1 MDAKRMLLKDAIETA
16 IRTERQLIRCRL
28 ALVVSALANAA
39 LVAYIVVR

>member
-16 IRTERQLIRCRL
+16 IRTERQLIHCRL

-39 LVAYIVVR
+39 LIAYIVVR

>member
-39 LVAYIVVR
+39 LIAYVVVR

>member
-28 ALVVSALANAA
+28 ALVVSTLANAA
-39 LVAYIVVR
+39 LIAYVVVR

>member
-1 MDAKRMLLKDAIETA
+1 MDAQKMLLRDAIDTA

-28 ALVVSALANAA
+28 VLVVSALANAA

>member
-1 MDAKRMLLKDAIETA
+1 MDAERMLLKDAIETA

-39 LVAYIVVR
+39 LIAYVVVR

>member
-28 ALVVSALANAA
+28 MLVVSALANAA
-39 LVAYIVVR
+39 LIAYVVVR